1 MEDFTYESQGR
12 TPKAIAA
19 LVAMLFVIAGLEFI
33 GAVWWLV
40 VLVALITLPA
50 AIDVLINASAKLELT
65 ESQLFWKNR
74 SQEVTIP
81 LHEIDKTRFDGRM
94 DMSVRVSIVLKD
106 GRKLRLPY
114 DAMPPHKELEAAL
127 KARDVRTERHAFT
140 VF

>member
-19 LVAMLFVIAGLEFI
+19 LVAMLFVIAGLEYI
-33 GAVWWLV
+33 GTVWWLV
-40 VLVALITLPA
+40 VLVALITLPT
-50 AIDVLINASAKLELT
+50 AIDVLINASARLELT
-65 ESQLFWKNR
+65 ETQLFWKNR

-127 KARDVRTERHAFT
+127 QARDVRTERHSFT